1 MDDGICMPVIVV
13 HACLYPGEYSGQG
26 RAAARAP
33 GAGVG
38 AVPVRTGVRTG
49 PVARGRGR
57 FHRITTNNNK
67 RGPHF

>member
-13 HACLYPGEYSGQG
+13 HACLYPGQG
-26 RAAARAP
+26 RAAARARRARGRRCP
-33 GAGVG
+33 GAD
-38 AVPVRTGVRTG
+38 TGVRTG